1 MDSPFPPRPGAFRR
15 PECRQAA
22 RHPGA
27 VLALLFAMV
36 LAAALAGGCTG
47 DRPIL
52 LGFSGQLTGIRADL
66 GVQGRNGAMLAVEA
80 VNARGGVNGRPLKL
94 LAEDDLDTPEGAIQ
108 ADMRLLDRGVAAI
121 IGHMTSSQTLAAHP
135 AVEAR
140 GGVLVSPTSAT
151 PLIEGRADG
160 FFRVIPTNT
169 DWAET
174 LAGHAASLGL
184 SSFVLVGD
192 TDNTG
197 YTDTFLDALERNIRS
212 RGGRVAARLGY
223 SSRAGGD
230 WPALARS
237 VREQGPQALV
247 ACTSARDLVSLVQAL
262 RPWPEGLRVLG
273 PPWPATRDL
282 ILVGGRS
289 VEGFLFASPYA
300 DDNERPT
307 FLAFRESY
315 KQRFGWSAGFAA
327 AFSYESVL
335 LLAQAL
341 TRAGGD
347 PGRLRAV
354 LSSGLS
360 LEGVI
365 GPFSLDPSG
374 DVRRPT
380 FMTQVRDGRLMTIR
394 GPGGP
399 S

>member
-1 MDSPFPPRPGAFRR
+1 MGFPFRPRPGAFRR
-15 PECRQAA
+15 SEGRLAA
-22 RHPGA
+22 HHLNA
-27 VLALLFAMV
+27 VPALLFAMV
-36 LAAALAGGCTG
+36 LAAVLAGGCTG

-52 LGFSGQLTGIRADL
+52 VGFSGQLTGIRADL

-80 VNARGGVNGRPLKL
+80 VNALGGVNGRPLKL
-94 LAEDDLDTPEGAIQ
+94 LAEDDLDTPEGAVR
-108 ADMRLLDRGVAAI
+108 ADLRLLDRGVAAI
-121 IGHMTSSQTLAAHP
+121 IGHMTSSQTLAACP
-135 AVEAR
+135 AVESR
-140 GGVLVSPTSAT
+140 GGVLISPTSAT

-169 DWAET
+169 DWAKT
-174 LAGHAASLGL
+174 LATYAVSRGL
-184 SSFVLVGD
+184 TSFVLVGD
-192 TDNTG
+192 TDNAG
-197 YTDTFLDALERNIRS
+197 YTDTFLDALEQNLLGL
-212 RGGRVAARLGY
+212 GGRVAARLGY

-237 VREQGPQALV
+237 VREQEPQALV

-262 RPWPEGLRVLG
+262 NPWPAGLAVLG

-300 DDNERPT
+300 DDNDRPA
-307 FLAFRESY
+307 FLEFREAY

-341 TRAGGD
+341 ARADGD
-347 PGRLRAV
+347 PGKLKAV

-360 LEGVI
+360 LPGVI

-380 FMTQVRDGRLMTIR
+380 FMTQVRGGRLVTIR